1 VTAELPAF
9 SKTRFMPLFN
19 YRLFERNCTGFN
31 MLSKEEVNIA
41 LLEASLNGD
50 TYAVKSLLDAGADA
64 HVMDDFPLRLASLNG
79 HSATVGALLRA
90 GADVHAWD
98 DYALRWA
105 REKGHARTVKAL
117 LRAGADAGRVW
128 RYAGRAGTATR
139 TPSEALTGP
148 HPATGAGASAGA
160 SIALGAGIAA
170 S

>member
-117 LRAGADAGRVW
+117 LRAGADVHAGKDAAARW
-128 RYAGRAGTATR
+128 ANKAGHAENR
-139 TPSEALTGP
+139 E
-148 HPATGAGASAGA
+148 GASAVTA
-160 SIALGAGIAA
+160 SQARPAA
-170 S
+170 AAWIQR